1 MSLTSLLLVSLTAGS
16 IFTYNVVII
25 TFLAQLF
32 INNFIEGSRYKEK
45 GRTTTGDMARGEITG
60 DPVPAVLATVLIASF
75 SAFNLFR
82 LYGGGRG
89 GCKGSSPARNGAT
102 W

>member
-25 TFLAQLF
+25 TFLAELF

-60 DPVPAVLATVLIASF
+60 DPVPAVLAAVLTGAL
-75 SAFNLFR
+75 AVDM
-82 LYGGGRG
+82 YQTAV
-89 GCKGSSPARNGAT
+89 CTHSSSGQVVPPPRPP
-102 W
+102 